1 MNSLEEKLKKIH
13 VLCIQHKLS
22 IATAESCTGGYIS
35 KLITD
40 QSDSSQYYKGS
51 IIAYSNEVKSDIL
64 KVSPELISTNGAVS
78 KDTSIAMARGL
89 LKMMHT
95 DIALSVTGIMEKN
108 DEYSSK
114 DCQVYITIMS
124 LSNELTSYFKLDGS
138 RKDNR
143 LSTVNLAFSC
153 LSDFINKHY
162 LLS

>member
-13 VLCIQHKLS
+13 VFCIQHKLS

-40 QSDSSQYYKGS
+40 QSYSSQYYKGS
-51 IIAYSNEVKSDIL
+51 IIAYSNEIKSDIL
-64 KVSPELISTNGAVS
+64 KVPPELISSHGAVS
-78 KDTSIAMARGL
+78 KDVSIAMARGL
-89 LKMMHT
+89 LKMMHA

-124 LSNELTSYFKLDGS
+124 LSNEITSYIKLDGL

-143 LSTVNLAFSC
+143 LKTVNLAFSY
-153 LSDFINKHY
+153 LYDFINKHY

>member
-40 QSDSSQYYKGS
+40 QSHSSQYYKGS
-51 IIAYSNEVKSDIL
+51 IIAYSNEIKSDIL
-64 KVSPELISTNGAVS
+64 KVPPELISSHGAVS
-78 KDTSIAMARGL
+78 KDVSIAMAREL
-89 LKMMHT
+89 LNITHA
-95 DIALSVTGIMEKN
+95 DIALSVTGIMETN
-108 DEYSSK
+108 DEHSSR
-114 DCQVYITIMS
+114 DCQVYITTMS
-124 LSNELTSYFKLDGS
+124 LSNEITSYFKLDGL

-143 LSTVNLAFSC
+143 LRTVNLAFSC
-153 LSDFINKHY
+153 LYDFINKHY

>member
-40 QSDSSQYYKGS
+40 QSHSSQYYKGS
-51 IIAYSNEVKSDIL
+51 IIAYSNEIKSDIL
-64 KVSPELISTNGAVS
+64 KVPPELISSHGAVS
-78 KDTSIAMARGL
+78 KDVSIAMAREL
-89 LKMMHT
+89 LNIIHA
-95 DIALSVTGIMEKN
+95 DIALSVTGIMETN
-108 DEYSSK
+108 DEHSSK
-114 DCQVYITIMS
+114 DCQVYITTMS
-124 LSNELTSYFKLDGS
+124 LSNEITSYFKLDGL

-143 LSTVNLAFSC
+143 LKTVNLAFSC
-153 LSDFINKHY
+153 LYDFINKHY

>member
-40 QSDSSQYYKGS
+40 HSHSSQYYKGS
-51 IIAYSNEVKSDIL
+51 IIAYSNEIKSDIL
-64 KVSPELISTNGAVS
+64 KVPPELISSHGAVS
-78 KDTSIAMARGL
+78 KDVSIAMAREL
-89 LKMMHT
+89 LNIIHA
-95 DIALSVTGIMEKN
+95 DIALSVTGIMETN
-108 DEYSSK
+108 DEHSSK
-114 DCQVYITIMS
+114 DCQVYITTMS
-124 LSNELTSYFKLDGS
+124 LSNEITSYFKLDGL

-143 LSTVNLAFSC
+143 LRTVNLAFSC
-153 LSDFINKHY
+153 LYDFINKHY

>member
-1 MNSLEEKLKKIH
+1 MNSLEEKLKKVH
-13 VLCIQHKLS
+13 VLCIKHKLS
-22 IATAESCTGGYIS
+22 IATAESCTGGFIS

-40 QSDSSQYYKGS
+40 QSNSSLYYKGS

-64 KVSPELISTNGAVS
+64 NVSPELIRTHGAVS
-78 KDTSIAMARGL
+78 RDVSVAMAKGIM
-89 LKMMHT
+89 KIMHT
-95 DIALSVTGIMEKN
+95 DIALSVTGVMEKN
-108 DEYSSK
+108 DDNSDK
-114 DCQVYITIMS
+114 VCQVYITIMS
-124 LSNELTSYFKLDGS
+124 SDDQLTSYLELDGS

>member
-40 QSDSSQYYKGS
+40 QSHSSQYYKGS
-51 IIAYSNEVKSDIL
+51 IIAYSNEIKSDIL
-64 KVSPELISTNGAVS
+64 KVPPELIRNHGAVS
-78 KDTSIAMARGL
+78 KDVSIAMARGL
-89 LKMMHT
+89 LKIMHA
-95 DIALSVTGIMEKN
+95 DIALSCTGIMEKN

-124 LSNELTSYFKLDGS
+124 MSKEITSYFKLDGL

-143 LSTVNLAFSC
+143 LKTVNLAFSC
-153 LSDFINKHY
+153 LYDFINKHY

>member
-13 VLCIQHKLS
+13 VSCIQHKIT

-40 QSDSSQYYKGS
+40 QSHSSQYYKGS
-51 IIAYSNEVKSDIL
+51 IIAYSNEIKSDIL
-64 KVSPELISTNGAVS
+64 KVPPGLISRYGAVS
-78 KDTSIAMARGL
+78 KDVSIAMARGL
-89 LKMMHT
+89 LKIMHA
-95 DIALSVTGIMEKN
+95 DIALSCTGIMEKN

-124 LSNELTSYFKLDGS
+124 LSNEITTYFKLDS
-138 RKDNR
+138 LRKDNR
-143 LSTVNLAFSC
+143 LKTVNLAFSC
-153 LSDFINKHY
+153 LYDFINKHY

>member
-40 QSDSSQYYKGS
+40 QSHSSQYYKGS
-51 IIAYSNEVKSDIL
+51 IIAYSNEIKSDIL
-64 KVSPELISTNGAVS
+64 KVPPGLISRYGAVS
-78 KDTSIAMARGL
+78 KDVSIAMARGL
-89 LKMMHT
+89 LKIMHT

-108 DEYSSK
+108 DENSDK

-124 LSNELTSYFKLDGS
+124 SSNEITTYYRLDRL

-143 LSTVNLAFSC
+143 LEAVNLAFSC
-153 LSDFINKHY
+153 LYDFINKHY

>member
-40 QSDSSQYYKGS
+40 QSHSSQYYKGS
-51 IIAYSNEVKSDIL
+51 IIAYSNEIKSDIL
-64 KVSPELISTNGAVS
+64 KVPPELISSHGAVS
-78 KDTSIAMARGL
+78 KDVSIAMAREL
-89 LKMMHT
+89 LNIIHA
-95 DIALSVTGIMEKN
+95 DIALSVTGIMETN
-108 DEYSSK
+108 DEHSSK
-114 DCQVYITIMS
+114 DCQVYITTMS
-124 LSNELTSYFKLDGS
+124 LSNEITSYFKLDGL

-143 LSTVNLAFSC
+143 LRTVNLAFSC
-153 LSDFINKHY
+153 LYDFINKHY

>member
-13 VLCIQHKLS
+13 VFCIQHKLS

-51 IIAYSNEVKSDIL
+51 IIAYSNEIKSDIL
-64 KVSPELISTNGAVS
+64 RVPPELISTHGAVS
-78 KDTSIAMARGL
+78 KDVSIAMARGL
-89 LKMMHT
+89 LKIMHT

-108 DEYSSK
+108 DENSAK
-114 DCQVYITIMS
+114 DCQVYITLMS
-124 LSNELTSYFKLDGS
+124 SSNELTTYFKLEGS
-138 RKDNR
+138 RRDNR
-143 LSTVNLAFSC
+143 LKSVNLVFSC

>member
-1 MNSLEEKLKKIH
+1 
-13 VLCIQHKLS
+13 
-22 IATAESCTGGYIS
+22 
-35 KLITD
+35 
-40 QSDSSQYYKGS
+40 
-51 IIAYSNEVKSDIL
+51 L

-108 DEYSSK
+108 DEYSAK

>member
-13 VLCIQHKLS
+13 VSCIQHKLT

-40 QSDSSQYYKGS
+40 QSYSSQYYKGS
-51 IIAYSNEVKSDIL
+51 IIAYSNEIKSDIF
-64 KVSPELISTNGAVS
+64 KVSPELISNHGAVS
-78 KDTSIAMARGL
+78 KDVSIAMARGL
-89 LKMMHT
+89 LKMMHA
-95 DIALSVTGIMEKN
+95 DIAVSVTGIMEKN

-124 LSNELTSYFKLDGS
+124 LSNEITSYIKLDGL

-143 LSTVNLAFSC
+143 LKTVNLAFSC
-153 LSDFINKHY
+153 LYDFINKHY

>member
-51 IIAYSNEVKSDIL
+51 IIAYSNEIKSDIL
-64 KVSPELISTNGAVS
+64 RVPPELISTHGAVS
-78 KDTSIAMARGL
+78 KDVSIAMARGL
-89 LKMMHT
+89 LKIMHT

-108 DEYSSK
+108 DENSAK
-114 DCQVYITIMS
+114 DCQVYITLMS
-124 LSNELTSYFKLDGS
+124 SSNELTTYFKLKGS
-138 RKDNR
+138 RRDNR
-143 LSTVNLAFSC
+143 LKSVNLVFSC
-153 LSDFINKHY
+153 SSDFINKHY

>member
-40 QSDSSQYYKGS
+40 QSYSSQYYKGS
-51 IIAYSNEVKSDIL
+51 IIAYSNEIKSDIL
-64 KVSPELISTNGAVS
+64 KVPPELIRNHGAVS
-78 KDTSIAMARGL
+78 KDVSIAMAREL
-89 LKMMHT
+89 LNIIHA
-95 DIALSVTGIMEKN
+95 DIALSVTGIMETN
-108 DEYSSK
+108 DEHSSK
-114 DCQVYITIMS
+114 DCQVYITTMS
-124 LSNELTSYFKLDGS
+124 LSNEITSYFKLDGL

-143 LSTVNLAFSC
+143 LRTVNLAFSC
-153 LSDFINKHY
+153 LYDFINKHY